1 MDYIT
6 SFLLLFV
13 RPRKAIHFFVDLY
26 FSLPILISLVVVSG
40 IINGIMGMNI
50 GLQTQS
56 LGLFLGINEIIL
68 SIIMALALWFAM
80 SFLIY
85 IITKKRGSVATF
97 QDVRTIMVWTAL
109 TGSIISVFFSII
121 LFFGGFL
128 VLFVNLGTLWGLWI
142 IVSAIS
148 EVTHVKFWKMAGIM
162 VVVGFIVSVPYF
174 LLVWQTGYLE
184 YILNS
189 AN

>member
-1 MDYIT
+1 M
-6 SFLLLFV
+6 
-13 RPRKAIHFFVDLY
+13 
-26 FSLPILISLVVVSG
+26 
-40 IINGIMGMNI
+40 
-50 GLQTQS
+50 
-56 LGLFLGINEIIL
+56 
-68 SIIMALALWFAM
+68 
-80 SFLIY
+80 
-85 IITKKRGSVATF
+85 
-97 QDVRTIMVWTAL
+97 
-109 TGSIISVFFSII
+109 FFSII